1 MKNCVIQYIR
11 YIASGLII
19 LGVGSFLFAIPH
31 FLSSNLPSMS
41 SGELEVMSEHN
52 NGNLCNE
59 KQSFG
64 NASEEE
70 LPTSLA
76 YHRCWFILGQILH
89 GVGAAPILTLGKYN
103 STLFFFH
110 YISEN
115 KCVDILLYVL

>member
-1 MKNCVIQYIR
+1 
-11 YIASGLII
+11 
-19 LGVGSFLFAIPH
+19 
-31 FLSSNLPSMS
+31 MS

-110 YISEN
+110 YPNISEN